1 MLIVMIFRT
10 HNHMVGPRRQLHHAS
25 FSQCLFGKGVVAFI
39 EQRLQQRMFRMVR
52 LQHHFALFTRT
63 PGTTGDLGVKLGET
77 LCRAKIGRKQRAVY
91 VQ

>member
-52 LQHHFALFTRT
+52 LQNYFTLFTRT
-63 PGTTGDLGVKLGET
+63 PGTACHLGIKLGKT
-77 LCRAKIGRKQRAVY
+77 LCRAKIRRKQRAVHI
-91 VQ
+91 Q

>member
-1 MLIVMIFRT
+1 MLIVMIFGA
-10 HNHMVGPRRQLHHAS
+10 HNHMTGPRRQMHHS
-25 FSQCLFGKGVVAFI
+25 PLGKRLFCKGVIAFI
-39 EQRLQQRMFRMVR
+39 QQCLQQRMFRMVR
-52 LQHHFALFTRT
+52 LQHHFTLFTRT